1 MSISADTSD
10 KNTHAQDDGRVTAS
24 AVSEPGPAA
33 TGPAP
38 GPTYNGAMNVTIFL
52 ADIAREL
59 NFKVQGTQAEIEKAV
74 NDALADGTALRLLG
88 EDERVLVVNPARIG
102 AVLVG
107 EPEQRQVG
115 FSLS

>member
-1 MSISADTSD
+1 
-10 KNTHAQDDGRVTAS
+10 
-24 AVSEPGPAA
+24 
-33 TGPAP
+33 
-38 GPTYNGAMNVTIFL
+38 MNVTIFL

-74 NDALADGTALRLLG
+74 DDALAGGSALRLVG

-107 EPEQRQVG
+107 EQEQRQVG